1 MSRRIR
7 EIEHPQGRYSPDSS
21 ACLRFPVRTILWKLL
36 TFLLCEAHAV
46 WVNTGLLPSAT
57 ISVNN
62 GKPLDLK
69 SYKLLS
75 VLRKLNY
82 ECLQNTAGV
91 QATAH
96 TIDTCSHSWQLII
109 PLWMRIKRTLSL
121 SPALIWWMISWEN
134 SRAFFAFWN
143 LPPAPRAYT
152 QNTLSTLPFPAHRPR
167 GETDTFTRTYTN
179 SHDEKHQTSGSM
191 LDSEKNKVCRE
202 DCVSVLPSYLKERC
216 EMASQQRGL
225 LLRWQCL
232 RFLSTFFELVVV
244 TEELHCWM
252 MMILLW
258 TVFLWI
264 TVSWRSR
271 KKGRAFSQ

>member
-1 MSRRIR
+1 MSQRIR

-36 TFLLCEAHAV
+36 TFVLCEAHAV

-109 PLWMRIKRTLSL
+109 PPWMRIKRTLSL
-121 SPALIWWMISWEN
+121 SPTLIWWMISWEN

-179 SHDEKHQTSGSM
+179 SHDEAENIRLQDPCLTLRKT
-191 LDSEKNKVCRE
+191 R
-202 DCVSVLPSYLKERC
+202 CVER
-216 EMASQQRGL
+216 
-225 LLRWQCL
+225 
-232 RFLSTFFELVVV
+232 
-244 TEELHCWM
+244 
-252 MMILLW
+252 I
-258 TVFLWI
+258 VFLCCPRTSRNGVKWLHNNAAYCC
-264 TVSWRSR
+264 VDNAWGFCPHFFSCWWWWRSCIA
-271 KKGRAFSQ
+271 GWWYPSEWFSFG